1 MHATDRARDWRTGRA
16 RRHAQMEEEMER
28 KAARKQEAQEQEAQ
42 EQEAQEQEA
51 QEQEARGP
59 SPVMRPGLAAG

>member
-1 MHATDRARDWRTGRA
+1 
-16 RRHAQMEEEMER
+16 MEEEMER
-28 KAARKQEAQEQEAQ
+28 KAARK
-42 EQEAQEQEA
+42 QEAQEQEA

>member
-1 MHATDRARDWRTGRA
+1 M
-16 RRHAQMEEEMER
+16 EEMER
-28 KAARKQEAQEQEAQ
+28 KAARKQEAQ

>member
-51 QEQEARGP
+51 RGP

>member
-16 RRHAQMEEEMER
+16 RRHAQMEEMER
-28 KAARKQEAQEQEAQ
+28 KAARKQEAQ

>member
-42 EQEAQEQEA
+42 EQEA
-51 QEQEARGP
+51 RGP

>member
-1 MHATDRARDWRTGRA
+1 
-16 RRHAQMEEEMER
+16 MEEEMER
-28 KAARKQEAQEQEAQ
+28 KAARKQEAQ

>member
-1 MHATDRARDWRTGRA
+1 
-16 RRHAQMEEEMER
+16 MER
-28 KAARKQEAQEQEAQ
+28 KAARKQEAQ